1 MLTVPDDGLP
11 SGEGSEPAVS
21 GPRSRQLRWIVLDA
35 IAPGLGHY
43 VAGRR
48 RLAALFGVP
57 TIVALACALLL
68 LASVPLAGLA
78 INALN
83 AFAILFA
90 VQALVFGWRL
100 LAVGAGIRATWTSP
114 TTFRHRAAATALVAL
129 VILPQ
134 AYAGYVTNVAR
145 EEVDR
150 VFTGET
156 GGAWEPSLVP
166 TPSPRPAPTTSSSA
180 SPVLTE
186 SPTPSPTPAVPRLN
200 VLLVGL
206 DSGVGRNTANT
217 DTMIVASLDP
227 VTETV
232 SMVSIPR
239 DMVDVPLPDGTI
251 YRTKLNGLYAD
262 ARHHPSKFPGSDG
275 SGWDVLMAATGT
287 LLGLKIDYYATVALG
302 GFVRVVNIVGGV
314 DVNVTR
320 AMCDPGYDEYG
331 FSSGFSITAGH
342 HHLNGNQALAYAR
355 IRKAPGESDFTRAAR
370 QQEVLS
376 GIRDAIVKRGFLVDP
391 VALLRA
397 IGGAMS
403 TNVPR
408 TLLPELAKVMPNID
422 RSKTYRAVITS
433 PLVRPA
439 YDYRGS
445 IQVPDV
451 PGIRALATEV
461 FPPSGTLPAASY
473 EAPAPVTGGGGSG
486 VGNCVLPSTATPAP
500 TASPAVTPGPTASPS
515 ASVGPTSR
523 PTPTPTSAPTSAPTT
538 APTTMPTATPTPGPT
553 VAPTSPAP

>member
-1 MLTVPDDGLP
+1 MLTLPDDELP
-11 SGEGSEPAVS
+11 AGEGQQPV
-21 GPRSRQLRWIVLDA
+21 GPGERARQLRWVALDA

-57 TIVALACALLL
+57 TLVVIAGAVIL
-68 LASVPLAGLA
+68 LASVPLARLA

-83 AFAILFA
+83 AFAILFVAQIA
-90 VQALVFGWRL
+90 VLGWRL
-100 LAVGAGIRATWTSP
+100 LAVAAGIRATWTSP
-114 TTFRHRAAATALVAL
+114 GSMRHGAAAVALVAL
-129 VILPQ
+129 VVLPQ

-156 GGAWEPSLVP
+156 GGAWQPSLAPSPSPSPSSSLAVGTSVP
-166 TPSPRPAPTTSSSA
+166 T
-180 SPVLTE
+180 E
-186 SPTPSPTPAVPRLN
+186 EPTPSPTPAVPRLN

-251 YRTKLNGLYAD
+251 YKPKLNSLYSD
-262 ARHHPSKFPGSDG
+262 AHHHPSKFPGADG

-302 GFVRVVNIVGGV
+302 GFVRVVNLVGGV
-314 DVNVTR
+314 DVNVIR
-320 AMCDPGYDEYG
+320 GMCDPGYHEYG
-331 FSSGFSITAGH
+331 FTSGFSITAGH
-342 HHLNGNQALAYAR
+342 HHLKGDQALAYAR

-433 PLVRPA
+433 PLVRPS

-445 IQVPDV
+445 IQIPDV
-451 PGIRALATEV
+451 AGIRALAAEI
-461 FPPSGTLPAASY
+461 FPESGTLPAAAY
-473 EAPAPVTGGGGSG
+473 EAPPPVTGGGGSG
-486 VGNCVLPSTATPAP
+486 VGNCIPPSTATPAP
-500 TASPAVTPGPTASPS
+500 TAS
-515 ASVGPTSR
+515 
-523 PTPTPTSAPTSAPTT
+523 SAPTSAPTET
-538 APTTMPTATPTPGPT
+538 PSPRPTSGPTGSPSASASRAPTPKPTG
-553 VAPTSPAP
+553 APVVTASPAPTVVSSAAPPAP